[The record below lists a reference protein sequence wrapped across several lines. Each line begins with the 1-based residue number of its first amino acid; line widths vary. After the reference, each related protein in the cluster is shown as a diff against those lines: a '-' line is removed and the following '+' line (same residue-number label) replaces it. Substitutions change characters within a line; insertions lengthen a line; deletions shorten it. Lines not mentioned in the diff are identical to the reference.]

1 MFGIP
6 MHPAVVHVPL
16 GVAIALPA
24 IAVLCAMGIVRGM
37 LPARVWW
44 LVLVLQAMM
53 LAGALVA
60 MRSGEEDEES
70 VEEIVAEEAIES
82 HEDKA
87 KQFMISIN
95 VAVVLSIA
103 AVATGASK
111 IGRLIMILATLAT
124 FLTAGMAIRAGKAGG
139 ELVYVHGAAAAHTDE
154 GTSGVREHGEEPETT
169 PHEH

>member
-16 GVAIALPA
+16 GIAVAMPVL
-24 IAVLCAMGIVRGM
+24 AVLCAIGIVRGL
-37 LPARVWW
+37 LPARTWW
-44 LVLVLQAMM
+44 LVLVLQVIM
-53 LAGALVA
+53 LGAAFVA

-87 KQFMISIN
+87 KQFVISIN
-95 VAVVLSIA
+95 LAVVLSIA
-103 AVATGASK
+103 TLATGALK
-111 IGRLIMILATLAT
+111 VGRLILVLATLAT
-124 FLTAGMAIRAGKAGG
+124 FLNAGMAIRAGKAGG

-154 GTSGVREHGEEPETT
+154 GVTGVDEHGEEPDST
-169 PHEH
+169 HEH